1 MDQLITAS
9 RNVVDEDLAD
19 LCTQLTSEFS
29 ELAGRRL
36 LITGGAGFL
45 GYYLVQAVIRWNARQ
60 RSAPIK
66 LVVHDNFIR
75 GVPCWLERLDRTPNL
90 TITRRDATSPL
101 AHDTGAFDY
110 LIHAAS
116 IASPTYYRR
125 YPLETLDANVLGL
138 RVLLDYCRDLQAAG
152 CAPRGILYFS
162 SSEIYGDPPA
172 HAIPT
177 PETYPGQVSPTGPR
191 ACYDESKRFGETL
204 CVTYA
209 RQFGLPVTIVRPFN
223 NFGPGLAAGDRRVIP
238 DFARDVLSGKDIEL
252 LSDGRATRTFCYVA
266 DAVAGYYKL
275 LVHGRRGEAY
285 NVGSAGPEITIGE
298 LADRIAALARNLFD
312 YQGSVRHGASEDR
325 EYLTDNPQRRAP
337 VISKAWRDVGYAPR
351 IGLDEGLM
359 RALLWYRFHPD
370 GQWGTA

>member
-1 MDQLITAS
+1 MEQLITAS

-29 ELAGRRL
+29 VLSGRRL

-45 GYYLVQAVIRWNARQ
+45 GYYLVQALLHWNARG
-60 RSAPIK
+60 RSAPVD

-75 GVPCWLERLDRTPNL
+75 GVPAWLERLDGTANL

-101 AHDTGAFDY
+101 PADAGPFDY

-138 RVLLDYCRDLQAAG
+138 RVLLDYCRDQHSAG
-152 CAPRGILYFS
+152 HPPRGILYFS

-177 PETYPGQVSPTGPR
+177 PETYPGQVSSTGPR

-209 RQFGLPVTIVRPFN
+209 RQFGVPVTIVRPFN
-223 NFGPGLAAGDRRVIP
+223 NFGPGLAPGDRRVIP
-238 DFARDVLSGKDIEL
+238 DFARDVLAGKDIEL

-275 LVHGRRGEAY
+275 LVYGRRGEAY
-285 NVGSAGPEITIGE
+285 NVGAAGPEITIGE
-298 LADRIAALARNLFD
+298 LADRMAALARNLFA
-312 YQGSVRHGASEDR
+312 YEGSVRHGASEDCD
-325 EYLTDNPQRRAP
+325 YLTDNPQRRAP
-337 VISKAWRDVGYAPR
+337 VIMKAWQDVGYAPR
-351 IGLDEGLM
+351 IGLDEGLL

>member
-1 MDQLITAS
+1 MEQLITAS

-45 GYYLVQAVIRWNARQ
+45 GYYLVQAIVHWNARG
-60 RSAPIK
+60 RTAPIN
-66 LVVHDNFIR
+66 LVVHDNFMR
-75 GVPCWLERLDRTPNL
+75 GVPAWLEHLDGTAHL

-101 AHDTGAFDY
+101 PSDTGPFDY

-152 CAPRGILYFS
+152 QPPRGILYFS
-162 SSEIYGDPPA
+162 SSEIYGEPPA

-177 PETYPGQVSPTGPR
+177 PETYPGQVSSTGPR

-209 RQFGLPVTIVRPFN
+209 RRFAMPVTIVRPFN
-223 NFGPGLAAGDRRVIP
+223 NFGPGLAPDDRRVIP
-238 DFARDVLSGKDIEL
+238 DFARDVLAGRDLEL

-266 DAVAGYYKL
+266 DAVTGYYKL
-275 LVHGRRGEAY
+275 LVRGRRGEAY
-285 NVGSAGPEITIGE
+285 NVGSAGPEITINE
-298 LADRIAALARNLFD
+298 LANRIVALARNLFA

-337 VISKAWRDVGYAPR
+337 VIIKAWRDVGYAPR
-351 IGLDEGLM
+351 VGLDEGLM
-359 RALLWYRFHPD
+359 RSLLWYRFHPD
-370 GQWGTA
+370 AQWGSA

>member
-1 MDQLITAS
+1 MDQLITPS

-19 LCTQLTSEFS
+19 LGTQLTSELS
-29 ELAGRRL
+29 ELSGRRL

-45 GYYLVQAVIRWNARQ
+45 GYYLVQAITHWNARE
-60 RSAPIK
+60 RSAPIQ

-75 GVPCWLERLDRTPNL
+75 GVPGWLERLDGTANL

-101 AHDTGAFDY
+101 PADVGPFDY

-138 RVLLDYCRDLQAAG
+138 RVLLDYCRDLHAAG
-152 CAPRGILYFS
+152 HPPRGILYFS

-177 PETYPGQVSPTGPR
+177 PETYPGQVSSTGPR

-209 RQFGLPVTIVRPFN
+209 RQFGVPVTIVRPFN

-238 DFARDVLSGKDIEL
+238 DFARDVLAGKDIEL

-275 LVHGRRGEAY
+275 LVHGQRGEAY

-298 LADRIAALARNLFD
+298 LANRIAALARNVFA

-325 EYLTDNPQRRAP
+325 DYLTDNPQRRAP
-337 VISKAWRDVGYAPR
+337 VITKAWRDVGYAPR
-351 IGLDEGLM
+351 VGLDEGLM
-359 RALLWYRFHPD
+359 RSLLWYRFHPD
-370 GQWGTA
+370 GQWGPA